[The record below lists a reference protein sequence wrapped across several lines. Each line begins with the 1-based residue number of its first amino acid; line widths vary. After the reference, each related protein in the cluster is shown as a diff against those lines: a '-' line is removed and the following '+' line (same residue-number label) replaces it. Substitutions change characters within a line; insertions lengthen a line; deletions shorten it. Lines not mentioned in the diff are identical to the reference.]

1 MKLFETKNRSRKD
14 QVTATSAIEKKLTEL
29 EMGLLSME
37 QNTDIPEIDLQIH
50 PIVQTIARKCNE
62 ANRKP
67 NIQDFEEKHITHIN
81 TENELETVINEPK
94 ELLNIHENI
103 NKSFVDDENVAAEN
117 YKEKRMAKWGEGT
130 WIF

>member
-1 MKLFETKNRSRKD
+1 MIIRKLFETKNRSRKD

-67 NIQDFEEKHITHIN
+67 NIQDFEETLNDSNFLNQLQTGVGKWIKEIKK
-81 TENELETVINEPK
+81 VIYRTAQ
-94 ELLNIHENI
+94 
-103 NKSFVDDENVAAEN
+103 F
-117 YKEKRMAKWGEGT
+117 
-130 WIF
+130 